1 MLAFAFKLC
10 LNEVCQSGMHMSIG
24 DRGIG
29 DWDDV
34 RVFLAVVRSG
44 SYSRAA
50 AMLGIRQSTVSRRV
64 RALEERL
71 GVKLFDHMG
80 HGMRPTPAADGIQ
93 PSAERMEQQVQAI
106 EREVLDADTTPHGTV
121 RVTGPDWL
129 LTWWLAP
136 RLSELQ
142 AHYPELRVEFLT
154 ARGRLDLG
162 AREADVALR
171 LDQPREPRLVADE
184 LAAVDYSFF
193 AGRAYVETDGAPSCP
208 EEVYDH
214 PLIDVHDYHEYDHDG
229 AWQSFVTAHPRV
241 VARMDSL
248 TAVAEALRARAGVAA
263 LPPLVARRCQD
274 LVPLRAG
281 PGFHRRLYLVSHEET
296 RASARIR
303 AVCEFLSAFRE
314 QLQDALTPPSVA
326 RR

>member
-1 MLAFAFKLC
+1 MLAFALKLC
-10 LNEVCQSGMHMSIG
+10 VSEVCQSGMHMSIG

-34 RVFLAVVRSG
+34 RVFLAVVRGG

-50 AMLGIRQSTVSRRV
+50 ATLGIRQSTVSRRV

-80 HGMRPTPAADGIQ
+80 HGMRPTPAADSIHA
-93 PSAERMEQQVQAI
+93 SAERMEQQVHTI
-106 EREVLDADTTPHGTV
+106 EREVLEADATPHGTV

-136 RLSELQ
+136 QLHQLQ
-142 AHYPELRVEFLT
+142 AHYPELRVEFIT

-171 LDQPREPRLVADE
+171 LDEPREPRLVAHE
-184 LAAVDYSFF
+184 LAAVDYGFF
-193 AGRAYVETDGAPSCP
+193 AGRAYVENDGAPSST
-208 EEVYDH
+208 EDVYEH

-229 AWQSFVTAHPRV
+229 VWHSFVTAHPRV

-281 PGFHRRLYLVSHEET
+281 PGFHRRLYMVSHEET
-296 RASARIR
+296 RTSARIR
-303 AVCEFLSAFRE
+303 AICEFLAGCRQ

-326 RR
+326 RG